1 MKAAIFKG
9 PWKIEVGDRPDPTI
23 KEPTDAVVRVVL
35 ACVCGSDLWYYRGET
50 DFPVGSAIGHEFI
63 GIVEQ
68 VGNEVRHVAKGDFVI
83 SPFAYSDGTCPNC
96 QVGIT
101 TACVHGGFFPAG
113 NGDGGQGEFVRVP
126 LADGTLV
133 KVPGSDYSDEI
144 LKSLL
149 TLSDVMGTGHHA
161 ALSAEVQRGDTVA
174 VVGDGAVGLCAVLA
188 AKRLGAARILAMS
201 RHPARQQLARKFGAT
216 DIVEE
221 RGEAAVEAVKRLTD
235 GIGVDATLECVGT
248 NEAMQTA
255 LAIARPGSMVGYV
268 GVPHGV
274 EMPVPTLFYRNIGAH
289 GGPAPARIY
298 LPELM
303 EDVLAGRIN
312 PGRVLDF
319 ETDLEGVADAYAA
332 MDQRRAI
339 KSLVRVSHI

>member
-1 MKAAIFKG
+1 MQAAIFQG
-9 PWKIEVGDRPDPTI
+9 PWKIEVGERPDPTI

-50 DFPVGSAIGHEFI
+50 DYPVGSPIGHEFI
-63 GIVEQ
+63 GVVEQ
-68 VGNEVRHVAKGDFVI
+68 VGDEVRTVAKGDFVI

-96 QVGIT
+96 QVGMT
-101 TACVHGGFFPAG
+101 TACLHGGFFPVG
-113 NGDGGQGEFVRVP
+113 NGDGGQGECVRVP

-133 KVPGSDYSDEI
+133 KVPGSTYSDEI
-144 LKSLL
+144 MKSLL

-161 ALSAEVQRGDTVA
+161 AVSAEVQKGDTVA
-174 VVGDGAVGLCAVLA
+174 VVGDGAVGLCAVIA
-188 AKRLGAARILAMS
+188 AKRLGAARILTLS
-201 RHPARQQLARKFGAT
+201 RHPARQQLAREFGAT

-221 RGEAAVEAVKRLTD
+221 RGEAAVEAVKHLTD

-255 LAIARPGSMVGYV
+255 LASARAGSIVGYV

-289 GGPAPARIY
+289 GGPAPARTY

-303 EDVLAGRIN
+303 EDVLAGRIH
-312 PGRVLDF
+312 PGRVFDF
-319 ETDLEGVADAYAA
+319 TTDLDGIAEAYAA
-332 MDQRRAI
+332 MDERRAI
-339 KSLVRVSHI
+339 KSLVKVGAI

>member
-1 MKAAIFKG
+1 MKAAIFQGKG
-9 PWKIEVGDRPDPTI
+9 RVEVGERPDPTI
-23 KEPTDAVVRVVL
+23 REPTDAVVRVVL

-50 DFPVGSAIGHEFI
+50 DFPVGSPIGHEFI
-63 GIVEQ
+63 GVVEQ
-68 VGNEVRHVAKGDFVI
+68 VGDEVHHVARGDFVI

-96 QVGIT
+96 QVGMT
-101 TACVHGGFFPAG
+101 TACLNGGFFPAG

-133 KVPGSDYSDEI
+133 KVPDSRYSDEI
-144 LKSLL
+144 MKSLL

-161 ALSAEVQRGDTVA
+161 AVSAEVEKGDTVA
-174 VVGDGAVGLCAVLA
+174 VVGDGAVGLCAILA
-188 AKRLGAARILAMS
+188 AKRLGAARILALS
-201 RHPARQQLARKFGAT
+201 RNPARQQLARKFGAT

-255 LAIARPGSMVGYV
+255 LAIARAGSMVGYV

-274 EMPVPTLFYRNIGAH
+274 AMPVPSLFYRNIGAH
-289 GGPAPARIY
+289 GGPAPARTY

-303 EDVLAGRIN
+303 EDVLAARIN
-312 PGRVLDF
+312 PGRVFDF
-319 ETDLEGVADAYAA
+319 ETDLDGIADAYAA
-332 MDQRRAI
+332 MNERRAI
-339 KSLVRVSHI
+339 KSLIRVSNF